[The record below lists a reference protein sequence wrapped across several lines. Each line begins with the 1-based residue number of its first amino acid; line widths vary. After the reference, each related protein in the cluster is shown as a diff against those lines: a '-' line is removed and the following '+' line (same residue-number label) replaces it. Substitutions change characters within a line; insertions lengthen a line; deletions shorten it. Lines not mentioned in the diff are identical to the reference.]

1 MTPLPDVGAR
11 VRFRARS
18 EAVIRAFFARTD
30 ALEVA
35 TPIAVPSPGM
45 EPHLHAFALPSQ
57 MCRDWGARWLHTS
70 PEYAIKATLA
80 AIDADV
86 FTLARSFR
94 DEPISR
100 WHHPEFTMLEWYR
113 LRSDHRR
120 LMDDCEVLIGALLD
134 AHGVHDVA
142 RGPWRRLSWRDA
154 FAAYA
159 PGFDAFVDDAPT
171 LVAAARALGVDVG
184 DDWDVAT
191 VTTVVYATRIE
202 PHLGVPDPV
211 FLTEFPA
218 TQAALARISP
228 SDPSVAER
236 FELYVPGRDLAD
248 GGAHGVELANAF
260 SELTDPDEQRARFD
274 AERAWRQ
281 ANGLDAYPVP
291 GALLDGIGSL
301 PPTAGI
307 ALGVERLLVWLA
319 EVAHGW
325 QTGVSDWLLA
335 EPLAGAWR
343 DGLPG

>member
-35 TPIAVPSPGM
+35 TPIAV

-113 LRSDHRR
+113 LRADHHR